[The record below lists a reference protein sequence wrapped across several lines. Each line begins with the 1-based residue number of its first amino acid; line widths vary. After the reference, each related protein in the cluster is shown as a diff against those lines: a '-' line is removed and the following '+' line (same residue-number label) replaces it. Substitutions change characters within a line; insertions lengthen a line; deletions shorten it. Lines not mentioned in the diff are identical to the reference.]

1 MTIKSLVLV
10 ATSLLL
16 ALSGCAS
23 SISKPENQERPNLIL
38 IIGDGFDDQQITI
51 ARNYLVGSGG
61 ELLLDQLPYR
71 GMVQVQAVRE
81 DNPNEPNYVADSAA
95 TATTMAGGVVTS
107 RQRVGTTAKTDE
119 DITSMLEAAQ
129 SAGLRTG
136 IVTTASVT
144 DATPASFVAHVSHRF
159 CHGPENMV
167 EQGARLSTATTDCSA
182 DYKKNG
188 GRGSIAEQIAS
199 SKLDLILGGGA
210 RYFGQLAEDSNDT
223 TVLQEA
229 QNYGFRTISD
239 RAELKSIR
247 QNERI
252 LGLFSGSTMP
262 VRYRGANGGQ
272 ADFLERINGKV
283 VWPEPFACE
292 INPASDSMPTL
303 SEMTETA
310 LRHLENE
317 SGFALMIEAA
327 SIDKQAHSRSPCGS
341 IGEVEQLIESLQAA
355 LAYQQTHPNTLI
367 LVTAD
372 HGHSATL
379 IPDISGL
386 AELEYGS
393 PGRFARIR
401 TPEGGIM
408 GINYASND
416 SPMWDEHSGVAVP
429 LYAIGPGIRD
439 IPVFIRQA
447 EIHTISLQHLG
458 LTGR

>member
-1 MTIKSLVLV
+1 MTRNFLVPV
-10 ATSLLL
+10 TTWLLL
-16 ALSGCAS
+16 GLCGCDGADS
-23 SISKPENQERPNLIL
+23 TADINGRPNLIL

-71 GMVQVQAVRE
+71 GMVQVQAIRE

-95 TATTMAGGVVTS
+95 TATTMASGVVTS

-119 DITSMLEAAQ
+119 DVASMLETAQ
-129 SAGLRTG
+129 AVGLRTG

-167 EQGARLSTATTDCSA
+167 EQGVRLSSATTDCSA

-199 SKLDLILGGGA
+199 SKLDIVVGGGS
-210 RYFGQLAEDSNDT
+210 RYFGQMTEGNSDK

-229 QNYGFRTISD
+229 EGFGFRTITD
-239 RAELKSIR
+239 REALLST
-247 QNERI
+247 QPNERI
-252 LGLFSGSTMP
+252 LGLFSASTMP
-262 VRYRGANGGQ
+262 VRYRGENGGE
-272 ADFLERINGKV
+272 ADFLKRVDGKV
-283 VWPEPFACE
+283 EWPEPFSCE
-292 INPASDSMPTL
+292 INPNAAAMPTL
-303 SEMTETA
+303 REMTETA
-310 LRHLENE
+310 LRHLENQD
-317 SGFALMIEAA
+317 GFALVIEAA
-327 SIDKQAHSRSPCGS
+327 SIDKQAHDRNPCGS

-355 LAYQQTHPNTLI
+355 ISFQQAHPNTLI

-379 IPDISGL
+379 VPDISGL

-393 PGRFARIR
+393 PGRFARIK

-429 LYAIGPGIRD
+429 LYAIGPGVD
-439 IPVFIRQA
+439 DLPHFIRQS
-447 EIHTISLQHLG
+447 EIHTISLRHLG
-458 LTGR
+458 LSTP